1 MVTEAA
7 VEMFV
12 GGLVLDPATQAPIVV
27 LKDESGQIT
36 LPIWIGIAE
45 ATSIASAIKQ
55 VAMARPLTHDLFY
68 DLLLELGI
76 TVQRVVITELKDSTY
91 FSELVLGQGD
101 KVLIL
106 DARPSDA
113 IAESWMRIDLDRD
126 YLQADNGASTKRLL
140 QVLEDVRAATADWLQ
155 MRAKAEEI
163 AASLDAH
170 PPATLPVAEV
180 KEGSELL
187 RWLTRDNLTFLGYR
201 EYVLATVD
209 GHEVLVPVAGTGLGI
224 LSGEP
229 EAGSGSAS
237 AVELPIAVRKK
248 ARENRLLV
256 LTKAN
261 SRSTVHRNVFLDYFG
276 VKVFDESGQVTGE
289 KRSLGLLT
297 SAALTESIVAI
308 PVLR

>member
-113 IAESWMRIDLDRD
+113 IAMALR
-126 YLQADNGASTKRLL
+126 
-140 QVLEDVRAATADWLQ
+140 ATAPIYVSQAVLDQARIAFSSPSAAPASPTTNNPTQDKGETTEGEEQGQESQELEESSKDFRTIDKDKW
-155 MRAKAEEI
+155 EEI
-163 AASLDAH
+163 
-170 PPATLPVAEV
+170 
-180 KEGSELL
+180 
-187 RWLTRDNLTFLGYR
+187 
-201 EYVLATVD
+201 
-209 GHEVLVPVAGTGLGI
+209 
-224 LSGEP
+224 LSQL
-229 EAGSGSAS
+229 EADDF
-237 AVELPIAVRKK
+237 KYK
-248 ARENRLLV
+248 M
-256 LTKAN
+256 
-261 SRSTVHRNVFLDYFG
+261 
-276 VKVFDESGQVTGE
+276 
-289 KRSLGLLT
+289 
-297 SAALTESIVAI
+297 
-308 PVLR
+308 